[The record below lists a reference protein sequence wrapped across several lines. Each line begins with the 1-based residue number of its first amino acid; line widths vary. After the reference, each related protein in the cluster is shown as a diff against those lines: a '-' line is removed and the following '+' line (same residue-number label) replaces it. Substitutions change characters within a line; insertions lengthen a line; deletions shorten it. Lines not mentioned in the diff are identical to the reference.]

1 MTYQKKDDFMMRLDK
16 MLSNLKYGSRSEIK
30 NYARQSR
37 ITVNGETIK
46 DSDIS
51 IDPLKDQVMIDSE
64 LVFYRESIYL
74 MMNKPMGVI
83 CASVDDMYKPYTTLI
98 DAPFNRFD
106 LNVCG
111 RLDVDSEG
119 LIVLTND
126 GEFLHKVISPK
137 HDIYK
142 TYYVTL
148 RDPLSSYQSLEKGVM
163 IKDGAERPYLT
174 KPAKIFDVS
183 KNTCRISIS
192 EGKFHQVKRMFEF
205 IGNEVKNLKRE
216 KIGLLDLDK
225 ALLPGDYRELTA
237 IELEL
242 ILKNE

>member
-1 MTYQKKDDFMMRLDK
+1 MRLDK

-30 NYARQSR
+30 TIARQSR
-37 ITVNGETIK
+37 ITVNGEVTK

-51 IDPLKDQVMIDSE
+51 VDPLNDQIVFDGE
-64 LVFYRESIYL
+64 TVFYREFLYM
-74 MMNKPMGVI
+74 MMNKPKGVI
-83 CASVDDMYKPYTTLI
+83 CASTDDMYKPYTVLI
-98 DAPFNRFD
+98 DAPYNRFE

-137 HDIYK
+137 HDIFK

-148 RDPLSSYQSLEKGVM
+148 KDPLKNYQILEKGVS
-163 IKDGAERPYLT
+163 IKDGVEKLYKT
-174 KPAKIFDVS
+174 KPAKIYDVS
-183 KNTCRISIS
+183 NNTCRIAIS

-205 IGNEVKNLKRE
+205 IGNEVMGLKRE
-216 KIGLLDLDK
+216 RIGMLELDPT
-225 ALLPGDYRELTA
+225 LLPGDYRELSGL
-237 IELEL
+237 ELEL
-242 ILKNE
+242 ILKNEQ